1 MAMTRTDC
9 RLCGRG
15 LLPLPLLSLKGMPK
29 AAQFFPEKTEF
40 SCDTPI
46 TLDMYQCSA
55 CGLVQLNCAPVD
67 YFRDVITAATL
78 SGKARDSRLAQMR
91 ALSGQFGLEGKKVLE
106 IGSAR
111 GHMLD
116 VISEAGMEPTGLEA
130 APAPVAEAKAAG
142 RNIIQGYIG
151 EMDAIG
157 GGPFDAFVCLNFLEH
172 LPEPGDV
179 IRRIRDNTTPGAAGF
194 VTVPNLDYLLKTRSF
209 YEFVA
214 DHLSYF
220 TQKTLAHAFEAN
232 GFDVLDCRLINEE
245 NDVAVT
251 VKKRPALEVSAQF
264 TEVEALLKDFRRI
277 VSDYSSRGK
286 KTAVWGAGHRTLA
299 LMALSGVNEVSYVID
314 SAKFK
319 QGRFTPV
326 LHLPIVAPEHLKT
339 DPAALVM
346 VMVPGLYPGEV
357 LKSLERIHPEADVAI
372 LRDNKIV
379 MLKTAK

>member
-1 MAMTRTDC
+1 MTTTRTSC
-9 RLCGRG
+9 RLCGG
-15 LLPLPLLSLKGMPK
+15 PLPPLPLLSLKGMPK
-29 AAQFFPEKTEF
+29 AAQFFPEKSEF
-40 SCDTPI
+40 SSDTPI
-46 TLDMYQCSA
+46 TLDMFQCSA
-55 CGLVQLNCAPVD
+55 CGLVQLTCPPVD

-78 SGKARDSRLAQMR
+78 SGKARESRLAQMR
-91 ALSGQFGLEGKKVLE
+91 ALSEQFGLKGKKVLE

-116 VISEAGMEPTGLEA
+116 VISEAGMVPTGLEA
-130 APAPVAEAKAAG
+130 SPASVAEAKAAG
-142 RNIIQGYIG
+142 RNIVQGYIG
-151 EMDAIG
+151 GLDRIE

-179 IRRIRDNTTPGAAGF
+179 IRRIRDNMTPGAAGF

-220 TQKTLAHAFEAN
+220 TQKTLPHAFEAN
-232 GFDVLDCRLINEE
+232 GFEVVDCRLINEE

-251 VKKRPALEVSAQF
+251 VRKRPALEISAQF
-264 TEVEALLKDFRRI
+264 AEVEALIRDFRRL
-277 VSDYSSRGK
+277 VSEYSARGGK
-286 KTAVWGAGHRTLA
+286 VAAWGAGHRTLA
-299 LMALSGVNEVSYVID
+299 LMALSGVKELAYVID

-326 LHLPIVAPEHLKT
+326 LHLPIVGPEHLKT
-339 DPAALVM
+339 EPPALVI

-357 LKSLERIHPEADVAI
+357 LKSLEQNYPGSDVAI
-372 LRDNKIV
+372 LRDNKIE